1 MKNAR
6 SPEADRGEAT
16 CSSSQDG
23 VGEGRGLRDP
33 GPGLW
38 EPRQVRV
45 SPDPVSGLGA
55 VLNPPT
61 QGDQEEYM
69 ILGDESKLDTTP
81 ACSPQTAPGGS
92 YSVI

>member
-1 MKNAR
+1 MERRPALAAR
-6 SPEADRGEAT
+6 MES
-16 CSSSQDG
+16 
-23 VGEGRGLRDP
+23 GEGRGLRDP

-45 SPDPVSGLGA
+45 SPDPVSSLGA

-69 ILGDESKLDTTP
+69 ILGDENKLDTTP